1 VVCSASDR
9 HGTIR
14 ASLTYWCSWTGT
26 GSSRSPRPARAQ
38 LALDAEGPL
47 DPAITVFSF
56 RAHDRLLGVGVIKRL
71 GPQHAEI
78 KSMHTAE
85 AARGRGPVTDTP
97 GVPSTIITDAT
108 DPPLGTAR
116 TVVPLTQAAVHIR

>member
-1 VVCSASDR
+1 
-9 HGTIR
+9 
-14 ASLTYWCSWTGT
+14 
-26 GSSRSPRPARAQ
+26 
-38 LALDAEGPL
+38 
-47 DPAITVFSF
+47 VFSF
-56 RAHDRLLGVGVIKRL
+56 RAHDSLLGVGVIKRL

-108 DPPLGTAR
+108 DHPLGAAQTVMRPTA
-116 TVVPLTQAAVHIR
+116 AAAHIGG